1 MSFLVKI
8 LFSGLM
14 VFVPNENQTEVTVL
28 LLNVDHAYHT
38 SDGASHPPHN
48 PVIVARAGGCSGSC
62 TPDAAVAPALFRGM
76 STAAADDALE
86 AAFVNGTAWLLNR
99 SDVEL
104 SGVSGSLN
112 IIDDVRGSSGGVPL
126 LIPTNSTERK
136 DFSWIADIK
145 QLCPSCSMDEDVLGT
160 LPPASIAAR
169 FTLSSGDLFTYS
181 VARIGSD
188 VTPVHFKRLDGSG
201 SASSYSQAV
210 ATWVGAEIEVSGSN
224 IQIIESKIDGG
235 TGRTMTLTP
244 DSNDTIEIA
253 VLNLPAFVPPA
264 SANNNAPQ
272 AGRHFELYF
281 DLADSPPAKETRFV
295 PLPGALSGAS
305 YSQVAWSTV
314 HPSTAVYSELLEAL
328 RLDVGRGPYDRT
340 LCPPGQTTIP

>member
-1 MSFLVKI
+1 MSFLLKI

-14 VFVPNENQTEVTVL
+14 VFVPNENRTEVTVL

-48 PVIVARAGGCSGSC
+48 PVIVARAGGCSGAC
-62 TPDAAVAPALFRGM
+62 TPDTQVASALFRGM
-76 STAAADDALE
+76 SASAAEDALD
-86 AAFVNGTAWLLNR
+86 AAVADGGAWLLDR

-104 SGVSGSLN
+104 SGVSGSLD
-112 IIDDVRGSSGGVPL
+112 IIDNVRGSSGGVPL
-126 LIPTNSTERK
+126 LIPTTSTERK

-145 QLCPSCSMDEDVLGT
+145 AICSTCSMDEDVLGT

-169 FTLSSGDLFTYS
+169 FTISSGDLFTYS

-201 SASSYSQAV
+201 NASSYSQAV
-210 ATWVGAEIEVSGSN
+210 ASWVGSEITVSGSN
-224 IQIIESKIDGG
+224 IQIVESKIDGG
-235 TGRTMTLTP
+235 TGRSMTLTP
-244 DSNDTIEIA
+244 DNGVIEVA
-253 VLNLPAFVPPA
+253 VLNLPLFVPPA
-264 SANNNAPQ
+264 SANNDAPQ
-272 AGRHFELYF
+272 TGRHFETYY
-281 DLADSPPAKETRFV
+281 DLAQTPPAKETRLV
-295 PLPGALSGAS
+295 PIAGALSGAS

-314 HPSTAVYSELLEAL
+314 HPSAAVYSDLLNQL
-328 RLDVGRGPYDRT
+328 RLDTGRGPYDRT